1 VKTTE
6 ELTALFR
13 RRGLRVTP
21 QRQALF
27 RLLYGNDSH
36 PTVECLCQEAR
47 AEMPTISLRTVYQA
61 VHDLEA
67 LGEVALVDLGT
78 GSVRVDPDVEHPHHH
93 LICTRCG
100 KVSGVVI
107 DIEGLRVPA
116 VSQGFTVTSVQVLF
130 RGACDEC
137 GPPVSPGIRQRRAAE
152 RVRAADGKTRDTTNG
167 GAARGRHLGR
177 GRVDR
182 IR

>member
-6 ELTALFR
+6 ELTGLFR

-100 KVSGVVI
+100 KVRGVVI
-107 DIEGLRVPA
+107 DLERLRVPA

-130 RGACDEC
+130 HGACDEC
-137 GPPVSPGIRQRRAAE
+137 GLPAG
-152 RVRAADGKTRDTTNG
+152 RDS
-167 GAARGRHLGR
+167 
-177 GRVDR
+177 
-182 IR
+182 